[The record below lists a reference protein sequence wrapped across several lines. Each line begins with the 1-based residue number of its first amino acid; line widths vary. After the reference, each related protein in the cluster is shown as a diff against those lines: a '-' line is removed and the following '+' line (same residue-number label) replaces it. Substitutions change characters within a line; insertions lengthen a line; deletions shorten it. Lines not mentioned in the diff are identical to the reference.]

1 MPRSLAIV
9 VGVDGV
15 SSDTA
20 VDWAAAHA
28 ARSGAALHLV
38 HALPAPATVPAPG
51 DDPDDLAARAMLA
64 RAAARAA
71 AAGAAACTTTCIS
84 LPPGP
89 GLVAASET
97 AGIIVL
103 GSRGG
108 GARLGTS
115 DTSVGA
121 HVSRFARCSV
131 ALVPDAPRAATGL
144 VGVDLQHGAGG
155 GAVAGFAMLYAALH
169 GLTVQAVSSV
179 PDAVLAGIAPRHAG
193 TGETP
198 RRLFSDVDL
207 VVLPAPGPAHSPWG
221 ARGRLE
227 QIAIRHSGCPVVFA
241 R

>member
-1 MPRSLAIV
+1 MPRPPAIV

-38 HALPAPATVPAPG
+38 HALPPMAAVPVPPG
-51 DDPDDLAARAMLA
+51 DDPYRRAGRAMLA
-64 RAAARAA
+64 DAAARTA
-71 AAGAAACTTTCIS
+71 AAGASACTTACIS

-97 AGIIVL
+97 AGIVVL

-131 ALVPDAPRAATGL
+131 ALVPDAPRAATGM
-144 VGVDLQHGAGG
+144 VGMDLQYGAD
-155 GAVAGFAMLYAALH
+155 AVVRFTVSYATLH
-169 GLTVQAVSSV
+169 GLTVQTVRPVRAT
-179 PDAVLAGIAPRHAG
+179 ALAGIAPGTAG
-193 TGETP
+193 AGATP
-198 RRLFSDVDL
+198 RPIFSDVDL
-207 VVLPAPGPAHSPWG
+207 VVLPAPLPAHSAWG
-221 ARGRLE
+221 ARGRLD